1 MVFGEIVTE
10 GDLQVNMCFGC
21 AVCQCL
27 LWCSLS
33 FLLSPHLLVSH
44 LFLSSSSPLSFVVR
58 IVRYMRHTSVDSDH
72 CARIRF
78 N

>member
-1 MVFGEIVTE
+1 
-10 GDLQVNMCFGC
+10 
-21 AVCQCL
+21 
-27 LWCSLS
+27 
-33 FLLSPHLLVSH
+33 LLVSH